1 MQKEELMRLFGE
13 VLSTSEATEKYEFV
27 AFCAPFVEVK
37 CRANNR
43 RGTLEFQHSPRFYF
57 NFIEDS
63 EN

>member
-1 MQKEELMRLFGE
+1 MQKEELVQLYGE
-13 VLSTSEATEKYEFV
+13 VLTTPEATEKYEFV
-27 AFCAPFVEVK
+27 AFCAPLVEVK
-37 CRANNR
+37 RRTDNR